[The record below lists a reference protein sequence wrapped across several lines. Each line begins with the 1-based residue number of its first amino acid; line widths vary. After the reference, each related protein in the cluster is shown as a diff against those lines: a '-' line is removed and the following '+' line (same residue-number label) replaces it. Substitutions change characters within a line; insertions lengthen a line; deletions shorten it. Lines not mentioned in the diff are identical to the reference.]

1 MQADFI
7 FDVLALTNALSHNRV
22 DPFKKDGEIDN
33 IQWLS
38 RYCWNLTLSEALYTP
53 LQNVEIALRN
63 ALYRPIAEDKGK
75 DWLLPA
81 RQIILQDKERL
92 EVEKAIEFLSHHKK
106 AIEPS
111 RVVAELNFGFWT
123 GLLNRRYEHKLW
135 PFYLQRVFPFAP
147 ARERKRRIFSE
158 RFDRI
163 RKLRNRVFHHEPI
176 WRWDDLRERH
186 QEILEAIHWMSPS
199 LAQLV
204 TRTDRFLKTYD
215 DGFEPYVDIV
225 KDLLKKEN
233 AKPGILTPGASAPGG
248 ASAP

>member
-7 FDVLALTNALSHNRV
+7 FDVLALTNTLSPSRV
-22 DPFKKDGEIDN
+22 DPFKKDGDKDN
-33 IQWLS
+33 IKWLA
-38 RYCWNLTLSEALYTP
+38 RYCWNLALSEALYTP

-63 ALYRPIAEDKGK
+63 ALYRPIANDKGE
-75 DWLLPA
+75 DWILPP
-81 RQIILQDKERL
+81 RKLILENEERL
-92 EVEKAIEFLSHHKK
+92 EVEKAIGFLSRHNK
-106 AIEPS
+106 AIESS

-123 GLLNRRYEHKLW
+123 GLLNRRYEQKLW

-147 ARERKRRIFSE
+147 ARERKRVVFSE
-158 RFDRI
+158 RFSRI

-176 WRWDDLRERH
+176 WLWDDLRERH

-204 TRTDRFLKTYD
+204 TRTDQFLKIYD

-225 KDLLKKEN
+225 KVLLPK
-233 AKPGILTPGASAPGG
+233 AP
-248 ASAP
+248 